1 MSNFK
6 KSFFGGY
13 KKSEVDTAVS
23 ELNTKLEACDA
34 DRKRLQREV
43 QNAESRVADDESR
56 IADLE
61 NKLSELRAE
70 NEKLNSSRI
79 QSETVFNEIARI
91 YKRAYGAG
99 REIVCDSKETA
110 QRLLNDIDARFDE
123 MMGQTRGIIDEYE
136 TVHRDMDQL
145 FETLNRDINGV
156 AQTAA
161 HMLERAKA
169 FAGIYGQM
177 KSAIDSAQE
186 DTDRLLAEYDV
197 QASEFLNS
205 DFSAAHGT
213 ADRRAEQ
220 VPASAERVLSEPEPA
235 AVPIDAAEENTE
247 TNPSDGRHAL
257 VAFSVRQ
264 TGEKEEDTQRPE
276 EKTDNTI
283 PKADESDGRQTAG
296 GFTQFGRKSKI
307 SEQDRSELLRKALLK
322 NSGS

>member
-13 KKSEVDTAVS
+13 KKSEVDAAVS

-34 DRKRLQREV
+34 DRKRLQREA
-43 QNAESRVADDESR
+43 QNAQSR

-70 NEKLNSSRI
+70 NEKLNSGRI
-79 QSETVFNEIARI
+79 HSETVFNEIARI

-145 FETLNRDINGV
+145 FETLSRDISGV

-169 FAGIYGQM
+169 FTGIYGQM
-177 KSAIDSAQE
+177 KSTIDSAQE

-213 ADRRAEQ
+213 ADRHTEQ
-220 VPASAERVLSEPEPA
+220 APASAEAVLPESEPA